1 MRYEELQGI
10 MVPKVGFGTWSL
22 GGGTRADRG
31 RDAASLRA
39 LRSALDLGYTHFDTA
54 ESYAGGHCEE
64 LLGRAVRD
72 AAVDRGG
79 LFLTSKV
86 KAENLLRDRVLK
98 ACEGSLKRL
107 ESEYLDLYLIHWP
120 SPTIPLE
127 RTFEALND
135 LVRRGKVRHLGV
147 SNFDLKLL
155 KQAMSLSETPIFT
168 NQVPYSLVA
177 RTCVKNGVLDFC
189 QKNVVLLTAYSPF
202 EQKALRVDRAVAE
215 VARAHKARPY
225 QIALAW
231 LSSQPRVITIPMSAN
246 PEHQKENLAAADIV
260 LSGADIESIG

>member
-1 MRYEELQGI
+1 
-10 MVPKVGFGTWSL
+10 
-22 GGGTRADRG
+22 
-31 RDAASLRA
+31 
-39 LRSALDLGYTHFDTA
+39 
-54 ESYAGGHCEE
+54 
-64 LLGRAVRD
+64 
-72 AAVDRGG
+72 
-79 LFLTSKV
+79 
-86 KAENLLRDRVLK
+86 
-98 ACEGSLKRL
+98 
-107 ESEYLDLYLIHWP
+107 
-120 SPTIPLE
+120 
-127 RTFEALND
+127 
-135 LVRRGKVRHLGV
+135 
-147 SNFDLKLL
+147 
-155 KQAMSLSETPIFT
+155 
-168 NQVPYSLVA
+168 VA